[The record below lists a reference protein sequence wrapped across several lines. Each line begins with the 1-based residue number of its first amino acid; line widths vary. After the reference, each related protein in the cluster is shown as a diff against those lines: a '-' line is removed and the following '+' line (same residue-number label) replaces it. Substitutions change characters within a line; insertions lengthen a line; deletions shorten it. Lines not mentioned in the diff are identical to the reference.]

1 MLMINMIDII
11 VDDDVNLLVSQQ
23 NIESAVKVS
32 CLEARNIRQPSV
44 CIRFSSDEVVQQLNA
59 QWREKDKVTDVL
71 SFPMQDGASFDAD
84 ESLGD
89 IILAVPFV
97 QSEAMRLNLSVEA
110 HSMHLIAHAIL
121 HLLGYDHIADDEA
134 QVMQRLENQVMLKLG
149 LHQPYPEYSDEVN

>member
-1 MLMINMIDII
+1 MIDII

-32 CLEARNIRQPSV
+32 CLEAKNMTQPSV
-44 CIRFSSDEVVQQLNA
+44 CIRFASDEVVQQLNA

-71 SFPMQDGASFDAD
+71 SFPMQDEASFDAD

-97 QSEAMRLNLSVEA
+97 QSEAMHLNLSVEA
-110 HSMHLIAHAIL
+110 HSMHLIAHATL

-134 QVMQRLENQVMLKLG
+134 KVMQRLENQVMSKLG